1 MRRLQEAL
9 PPVSEDRL
17 RAIIEE
23 TRPFYRTMTEMVSAA
38 LRKAILEGLLESG
51 SSIRQDRLA
60 AEFGI
65 SRMPIREALRQLE
78 AEGLVEFFPHRGCIV
93 ASFEAA
99 DFIEMSEIRLLLECH
114 ALTKLVGSMSQASL
128 RTASDILDRLDE
140 EPDMGKMGEL
150 NRLFHMAIY
159 EDLRGSRLHA
169 MIETQ
174 YKMLDRV
181 VRLVLSQLEYTKVS
195 QQEHRRL
202 LRHCADGETDA
213 AIATL
218 RLHVNKS
225 TKHLARL
232 LPAEDKA

>member
-1 MRRLQEAL
+1 M
-9 PPVSEDRL
+9 SEDRL

-23 TRPFYRTMTEMVSAA
+23 TRPFYRTMTEMVAAA

-51 SSIRQDRLA
+51 SSIRQDSLA
-60 AEFGI
+60 TAFGI

-93 ASFEAA
+93 ASFEPA

-114 ALTKLVGSMSQASL
+114 ALSKLVGKMSKATLKQ
-128 RTASDILDRLDE
+128 ASDILDLLDE

-150 NRLFHMAIY
+150 NRQFHLTLY
-159 EDLRGSRLHA
+159 EGLKGSRLHS

-174 YKMLDRV
+174 YRMLDRV

-195 QQEHRRL
+195 QEEHRAL
-202 LRHCADGETDA
+202 LKHCADKNAGL
-213 AIATL
+213 AIETL

-225 TKHLARL
+225 TTHLAEL
-232 LPAEDKA
+232 LPAEERGSS